1 MAKTITFKNNLKK
14 KPNAKI
20 TKITVYN
27 KIIYQAY
34 ENQEDSNTQGCKP

>member
-27 KIIYQAY
+27 PIIYLPY
-34 ENQEDSNTQGCKP
+34 EQDIQIHKPTRS

>member
-27 KIIYQAY
+27 RIIYQAD
-34 ENQEDSNTQGCKP
+34 EQDIQIHKPTRS